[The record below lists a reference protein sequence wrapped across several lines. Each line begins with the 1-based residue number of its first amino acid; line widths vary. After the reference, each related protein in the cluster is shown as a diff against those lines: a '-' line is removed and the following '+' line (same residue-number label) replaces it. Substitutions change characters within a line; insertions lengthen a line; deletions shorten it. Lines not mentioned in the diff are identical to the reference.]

1 MTAIVVHCDPSDAES
16 VPTRRMWCVADGRHP
31 EAGIVAGPSADK
43 DHAIL
48 CGVMREIPGD
58 AAGRAVF
65 PRAASPTGKRRD
77 RPSPPPSAVF
87 VGTETEARVHEAS
100 LREVRR

>member
-16 VPTRRMWCVADGRHP
+16 VPTRRMWCVADGRHL

-48 CGVMREIPGD
+48 CGVMREILGD

-65 PRAASPTGKRRD
+65 PCAASPTEKRRD
-77 RPSPPPSAVF
+77 RPSPRH
-87 VGTETEARVHEAS
+87 GCTR
-100 LREVRR
+100 REVRR